1 MKIKRLH
8 AHFLITTDNYQNE
21 RVGFSVELS
30 EGENVEEVVSLLRT
44 KAAEA
49 IGESADKLIKK
60 RRDLSW
66 DCKEL
71 ETKLSKLR
79 EEWDA
84 TAQFLKAQGLNPD
97 APSMPQFS
105 KLLNAVKV
113 DAETVITE
121 IVDEEKYEDEDEF
134 EDDEDE

>member
-8 AHFLITTDNYQNE
+8 AHFLITTDNYNNE

-30 EGENVEEVVSLLRT
+30 EGENVKEVVEVLRV
-44 KAAEA
+44 KAVEA
-49 IGESADKLIKK
+49 IGESADNLLRK

-66 DCKEL
+66 ECKEL
-71 ETKLSKLR
+71 EAKLSKIR
-79 EEWDA
+79 QEWEA
-84 TAQFLKAQGLNPD
+84 TAQFLKAQGLNPE

-113 DAETVITE
+113 EVVTEVI
-121 IVDEEKYEDEDEF
+121 DEEDYDEDD
-134 EDDEDE
+134 EDDEDEDLI